1 MITRFYKILYRNKE
15 IVYVGV
21 TTRPINERFREHIL
35 SKGLN
40 PELYTVIEFDRIMH
54 PEINSLEV
62 YYEEH
67 KKVALLE
74 QKYIKE
80 ELEKGSHLLN
90 ITDGGEWGNQILNKV
105 RREEFLKQFGSY
117 DGYKKY
123 QKIRKRPYEWLF
135 RWVINRSM
143 NNVKQWLKSWIYC
156 KGTPKSRIWLNTW
169 VRCRTLNKPKY
180 WLQNWIKIKGEYKL
194 RRWLHNWIT
203 NRGISKTRRW
213 CHKWIYGRSINKL
226 KQWLKNWKLGKS
238 MSKTKLWLKYWVK
251 HRSTSKTKI
260 WLFNWRTNRSTNK
273 VKRWLYNWR
282 VNTS

>member
-15 IVYVGV
+15 VVYVGV

-40 PELYTVIEFDRIMH
+40 PELYTVIEFDSIVH

-123 QKIRKRPYEWLF
+123 QKIRKKPYEWLF

-156 KGTPKSRIWLNTW
+156 KGATKSRTWLNNW
-169 VRCRTLNKPKY
+169 VRCRAASKIQR
-180 WLQNWIKIKGEYKL
+180 WFRHWIKSKSENKIK
-194 RRWLHNWIT
+194 RWLHNW
-203 NRGISKTRRW
+203 NVNKGISKTKRW
-213 CHKWIYGRSINKL
+213 CQNWTYSKSMSKT
-226 KQWLKNWKLGKS
+226 KVWLRNWKLGKS
-238 MSKTKLWLKYWVK
+238 MSRAKSWLRCWVK
-251 HRSTSKTKI
+251 NKSTPKSKV
-260 WLFNWRTNRSTNK
+260 WLRNWITNRSTNK